1 MIDTNYPPLWGQAE
15 ICEGLGCTHLS
26 IKRWR
31 EGSGFPDPIAQL
43 RMGGVYD
50 ADEVR
55 AWARDRKAPRRADRA
70 RLLVAYRREMRAG
83 RTHGAIKV
91 SASEVGVTN
100 TTARAWLR
108 ELGEPLP
115 RAGHGRGRSKWDR
128 TRQANEGS
136 ER

>member
-1 MIDTNYPPLWGQAE
+1 MIETKYPPLWGQAE

-31 EGSGFPDPIAQL
+31 EGFGFPEPIAQL

-55 AWARDRKAPRRADRA
+55 AWDRDRKSPRRAERA
-70 RLLVAYRREMRAG
+70 RLLVTYRREMRAQ
-83 RTHGAIKV
+83 RFHGAIKV
-91 SASEVGVTN
+91 AAGAVGVSN
-100 TTARAWLR
+100 TTARTWLR

-115 RAGHGRGRSKWDR
+115 RAGHGRGPSKW
-128 TRQANEGS
+128 TRQANGGGS
-136 ER
+136 DG